1 MFKPICEP
9 GCIEGYG
16 GIKPSDGQQR
26 GEVYPG
32 GGASS

>member
-1 MFKPICEP
+1 MDDNTIDRKPIC
-9 GCIEGYG
+9 
-16 GIKPSDGQQR
+16 IKPSDGQQR